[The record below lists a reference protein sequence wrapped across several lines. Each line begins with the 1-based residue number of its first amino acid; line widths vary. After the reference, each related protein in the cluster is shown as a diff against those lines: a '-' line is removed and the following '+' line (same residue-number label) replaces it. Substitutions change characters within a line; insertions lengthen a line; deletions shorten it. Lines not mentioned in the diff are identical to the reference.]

1 MAGTPPSGTRVEL
14 EEQLRDLIWEATRI
28 RLMSEVPLGAFLSG
42 GIDSSAVVAAMAEQ
56 TAGPV
61 KTFSIGF
68 PDTDF
73 DEFRFARL
81 IAQRFAT
88 DHHEFVVEP
97 QALEIMPKLARH
109 YGEPFAD
116 PSAIPSFYLAELT
129 SQHVTVALNG
139 DGGDE
144 SFAGYR
150 RYIGNHIA
158 ARMAWLP
165 RTLRRLAPHL
175 VRPLGEGSRSNDAR
189 ARIQR
194 LARVLALEPPARYA
208 HWLSA
213 FPSFMR
219 SNMLQPDFMAST
231 NGWRPE
237 DVLVRIWLTSTARS
251 AVERMLDTDVNTY
264 LPDDLLVKMDIATMA
279 YSVEARSPFLDH
291 HLMEFAAKLPLRQ
304 KLQRGNGKVLLKSAL
319 RGVLPDEIL
328 DRPKMGFGVPLRR
341 WFREE
346 LRDLPAEILLGGTPA
361 FNPTSS
367 ARRSLA

>member
-1 MAGTPPSGTRVEL
+1 
-14 EEQLRDLIWEATRI
+14 
-28 RLMSEVPLGAFLSG
+28 
-42 GIDSSAVVAAMAEQ
+42 
-56 TAGPV
+56 
-61 KTFSIGF
+61 
-68 PDTDF
+68 
-73 DEFRFARL
+73 
-81 IAQRFAT
+81 
-88 DHHEFVVEP
+88 
-97 QALEIMPKLARH
+97 MPKLARH

-150 RYIGNHIA
+150 RYVGNHIA

-175 VRPLGEGSRSNDAR
+175 ARPLGEGSRSNDAR

-213 FPSFMR
+213 FPSLMR
-219 SNMLQPDFMAST
+219 SNMLQPDFLAST

-237 DVLVRIWLTSTARS
+237 DVLVRIWMTSTARS
-251 AVERMLDTDVNTY
+251 AVDRMLDTDVNTY

-291 HLMEFAAKLPLRQ
+291 HVMEFAAKLPLRQ
-304 KLQRGNGKVLLKSAL
+304 KLHRGNGKVLLKSAL

-328 DRPKMGFGVPLRR
+328 DRSKMGFGVPLRR

-361 FNPTSS
+361 FTPMSS
-367 ARRSLA
+367 ARRSLT